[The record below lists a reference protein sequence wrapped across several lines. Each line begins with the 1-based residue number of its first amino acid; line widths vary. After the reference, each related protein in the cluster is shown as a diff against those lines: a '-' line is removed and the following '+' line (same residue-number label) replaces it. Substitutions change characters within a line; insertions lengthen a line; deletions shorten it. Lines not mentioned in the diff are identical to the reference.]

1 MLIVEMILILGLQ
14 IIFYLDVTFFNVNA
28 YANLFYSQ
36 CVSFSYKPRLPKDPL
51 VTI

>member
-1 MLIVEMILILGLQ
+1 MFIIKMILILL
-14 IIFYLDVTFFNVNA
+14 IIFCLNVSYFNVNA
-28 YANLFYSQ
+28 YANLFYSK